1 MEAYADPLK
10 FYPPDPPNQTDV
22 KETVKQMTSNA
33 KDLKDD
39 LNVSLPGY
47 ITDFLPTLMLWTL
60 SALLPVLVA
69 YSDWWLSHWRRSV
82 ENLWI
87 MRKVFGYL
95 LFMILILPS
104 IGQTTV
110 RAFIEGIIKKE
121 NGTDTGNTGINWN
134 CIFLP
139 DNGAFFVNY
148 VTTCALIGTGLEII
162 RFPELFMYAVR
173 LGSGEIELSNEA

>member
-1 MEAYADPLK
+1 M
-10 FYPPDPPNQTDV
+10 
-22 KETVKQMTSNA
+22 
-33 KDLKDD
+33 
-39 LNVSLPGY
+39 
-47 ITDFLPTLMLWTL
+47 
-60 SALLPVLVA
+60 VA
-69 YSDWWLSHWRRSV
+69 YSDWFLGHWRRSV

-173 LGSGEIELSNEA
+173 LGSGEIEHSNEA